1 MKIEALSKNDGN
13 FDGYMFLDEE
23 ARSDLTWWIDHISTE
38 RFLIEDGPHSWPI
51 FAVLETDASKSG
63 WGGVLRSP
71 EFLKTGGLFSESES
85 ALHINILELKA
96 VLFSLRALCDKFSS
110 VHIRILTD
118 NTTAV
123 CGINKKISGY

>member
-1 MKIEALSKNDGN
+1 MARLFYRHLEFLKIEALSKNDGN

-96 VLFSLRALCDKFSS
+96 ILFSLRALCDKFSFS
-110 VHIRILTD
+110 HILTR
-118 NTTAV
+118 T
-123 CGINKKISGY
+123 K